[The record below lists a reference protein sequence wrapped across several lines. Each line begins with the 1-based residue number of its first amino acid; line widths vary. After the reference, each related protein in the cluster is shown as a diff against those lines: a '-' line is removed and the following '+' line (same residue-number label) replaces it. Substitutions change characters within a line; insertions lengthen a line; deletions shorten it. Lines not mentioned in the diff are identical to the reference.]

1 VAQAIIGL
9 GNPGPEYRDTR
20 HNVGAR
26 VLDGIAKTLHA
37 RFARE
42 GGHLVGAARWHG
54 EPVYLVKPQSYMNE
68 SGPAVARIA
77 RRLHLGPA
85 DLVVVFDDLDLPLG
99 KVRVRMSGSAGGH
112 NGVRS
117 LITALGTDALRRV
130 KIGIG
135 RPEPPPGSGQRRDEV
150 VDHVLSAF
158 EPEEQ
163 DTVTAACEEAAQQA
177 IKLLDRRE
185 GA

>member
-1 VAQAIIGL
+1 VAQAIVGL

-26 VLDGIAKTLHA
+26 VLDGIARTLQA

-42 GGHLVGAARWHG
+42 GGHLVAPARWHG
-54 EPVYLVKPQSYMNE
+54 EPVYLVKPQCFMNE
-68 SGPAVARIA
+68 SGPAVARLS

-85 DLVVVFDDLDLPLG
+85 DLIVVFDDLDLPLG
-99 KVRVRMSGSAGGH
+99 TVRVRMTGSAGGH

-117 LITALGTDALRRV
+117 LIEAFGTDTVRRV

-135 RPEPPPGSGQRRDEV
+135 RPEPPAGSSRRRDDV

-158 EPEEQ
+158 YPEEHEL
-163 DTVTAACEEAAQQA
+163 VAGACEEAAQHA
-177 IKLLDRRE
+177 VKLLDRRE